1 MTHYDRWLEKDYQEQ
16 AAHDEALEEMIDE
29 IIMTEPQFHPF
40 NIKTFFDAID
50 DACLYKGKKEFEK
63 ILHKKRFSEKD
74 FYELG
79 ILLFNFVYLHCYNQA
94 SQEALKRFNEG
105 LEGQERH

>member
-50 DACLYKGKKEFEK
+50 DACL
-63 ILHKKRFSEKD
+63 
-74 FYELG
+74 
-79 ILLFNFVYLHCYNQA
+79 
-94 SQEALKRFNEG
+94 
-105 LEGQERH
+105 